1 MTKLTSILI
10 LMLFWT
16 SLFSKDKILIIAKM
30 PGCLGCY
37 ATLNSV
43 LSEKKYNKYDVEIVS
58 LNNDREAI
66 LKCKELFPG
75 FNFVPNNDSI
85 SILYN
90 FAELFN
96 GATSNFP
103 CLVFINQQIPHLIS
117 NNELFQSKTVIDIA
131 WLRKQLPSLI
141 GKFVVH

>member
-1 MTKLTSILI
+1 MRKLKSL
-10 LMLFWT
+10 LLVMLVWT
-16 SLFSKDKILIIAKM
+16 SVFSKDKILIITKM

-37 ATLNSV
+37 STLNNI
-43 LSEKKYNKYDVEIVS
+43 LSEKKYKKYDVEIVS

-66 LKCKELFPG
+66 LKCKELFPR

-90 FAELFN
+90 FSELFN
-96 GATSNFP
+96 GSTSNFP
-103 CLVFINQQIPHLIS
+103 CLVFIKQQIPHLIS

-131 WLRKQLPSLI
+131 WLKKNLPNLI
-141 GKFVVH
+141 GKFIIH